1 MLKKQMKQKT
11 KTASICSWSKKYK
24 SKSTLNSWSS
34 IFLMAFKAKRRFL
47 KIYESAKE
55 KNLKN
60 LKKELPCFFTP
71 SALEK

>member
-11 KTASICSWSKKYK
+11 KTASICSRSKKCK

-47 KIYESAKE
+47 KNIRECKR
-55 KNLKN
+55 KN
-60 LKKELPCFFTP
+60 
-71 SALEK
+71 

>member
-11 KTASICSWSKKYK
+11 KTTKHLLVVKKYK

-47 KIYESAKE
+47 KNIYESAKE
-55 KNLKN
+55 KIKRI
-60 LKKELPCFFTP
+60 KKKRI
-71 SALEK
+71 ALLFHT

>member
-11 KTASICSWSKKYK
+11 RTAKHLLVVKKYK

-47 KIYESAKE
+47 KKYMRVQKKKFKE
-55 KNLKN
+55 
-60 LKKELPCFFTP
+60 
-71 SALEK
+71 